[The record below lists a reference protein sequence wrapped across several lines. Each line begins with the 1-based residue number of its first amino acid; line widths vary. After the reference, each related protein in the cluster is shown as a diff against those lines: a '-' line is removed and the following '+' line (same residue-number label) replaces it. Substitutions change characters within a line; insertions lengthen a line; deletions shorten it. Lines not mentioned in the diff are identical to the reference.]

1 MLTLHQQGNIL
12 ITIESVKEKECK
24 GEVNI
29 GGGGGGLKIQS
40 NHLEKAKMVGM
51 RAIVPVII

>member
-12 ITIESVKEKECK
+12 ITVESVKEKECK

-29 GGGGGGLKIQS
+29 GGGGGVEDAVKSFG
-40 NHLEKAKMVGM
+40 
-51 RAIVPVII
+51 AIVPVII

>member
-12 ITIESVKEKECK
+12 ITVESVKEKECK

-29 GGGGGGLKIQS
+29 GGGVEDAVKSFGEG
-40 NHLEKAKMVGM
+40 
-51 RAIVPVII
+51 